1 MKLPLYFLKFFSSTA
16 IKDVLKACHHAVYA
30 YDVRHIVLDNL
41 QFMLSQ
47 QGGNSLDKWEIQDNA
62 IAEIRNFATQ
72 QDVHITLVVHPRK
85 DSGNNEELDIHSIF
99 GSAKVTQEA
108 DNVII
113 IQKSKQDSRS
123 LDIKKNRF
131 DGTLGY
137 VPYKFD
143 KDTFKIRE
151 CSKEELQ
158 KHKNEQ
164 FKYGSTSVKYKRG

>member
-1 MKLPLYFLKFFSSTA
+1 MPLYFLKFFSSTA
-16 IKDVLKACHHAVYA
+16 ISDVLKACHHAVYA

-47 QGGNSLDKWEIQDNA
+47 QGGNSLDKWDLQDHA

-85 DSGNNEELDIHSIF
+85 ENGTNEELDIHSIF

-113 IQKSKQDSRS
+113 IQKTREDRRS
-123 LDIKKNRF
+123 LDVKKNRF

-143 KDTFKIRE
+143 KDTFKIQE
-151 CSKEELQ
+151 LSPEELQ
-158 KHKNEQ
+158 KVRNEK
-164 FKYGSTSVKYKRG
+164 FKYGSTSIKYTRGK

>member
-1 MKLPLYFLKFFSSTA
+1 LQLPLYFLKFFSSTA

-47 QGGNSLDKWEIQDNA
+47 QAGNSLDKWEVQDNA

-85 DSGNNEELDIHSIF
+85 DNGSNEELDIHSIF

-108 DNVII
+108 DNVVIL
-113 IQKSKQDSRS
+113 QKTKSNDRS

-131 DGTLGY
+131 DGTLGT
-137 VPYKFD
+137 VPYIFD
-143 KDTFKIRE
+143 K
-151 CSKEELQ
+151 
-158 KHKNEQ
+158 
-164 FKYGSTSVKYKRG
+164 STSKVRQDMKKLFILFFSNLGLL